1 MSDSN
6 TRQEFTF
13 GCVIYILICTE
24 WTTDLP
30 GVLLKSVVSEMG
42 DERILRQ
49 DYYVGPKIGQ
59 RVVRGW
65 SGDVNSVFLEV
76 FIDKIENM
84 SRGEYLFRDEIR
96 E

>member
-6 TRQEFTF
+6 TSQEFTLA
-13 GCVIYILICTE
+13 CVIYILIGTE
-24 WTTDLP
+24 WTTDLH

-42 DERILRQ
+42 DERLLKQ

-65 SGDVNSVFLEV
+65 SGAVNSCWGKVC
-76 FIDKIENM
+76 IDK
-84 SRGEYLFRDEIR
+84 
-96 E
+96 